1 MTAGLNRRGFLQLGA
16 VAGAATLVQRWG
28 FSQAAQAAA
37 PADRVAQMR
46 AAGAST
52 PVKTTKLYDN
62 IWLLQGAGGN
72 MAVMRS
78 MVCAALAL

>member
-1 MTAGLNRRGFLQLGA
+1 MTAGLNRRSFLQLGA
-16 VAGAATLVQRWG
+16 AAGVAALAERWS

-37 PADRVAQMR
+37 PADRRAQMR

-72 MAVMRS
+72 MAVQTGKD
-78 MVCAALAL
+78 